1 MFYNWLNNSPKDLV
15 WVLEN
20 KGIEKDRFSGPKCS
34 TGRGYSQLAQ
44 LVEEPI
50 DRLPSSGQGPVE
62 GCQKLY
68 LSPSGLLFQVEVI
81 LFPARSGR
89 GLVEVR
95 SRTGRGSV
103 EDRSRFGRGNGNLS
117 CIKCSKAS
125 EPVDP

>member
-1 MFYNWLNNSPKDLV
+1 M
-15 WVLEN
+15 LEN

-95 SRTGRGSV
+95 SRTGRGPIEVMVTCHALNAPRLVNRSTPSST
-103 EDRSRFGRGNGNLS
+103 DRGYFLLFLTPELRNL
-117 CIKCSKAS
+117 
-125 EPVDP
+125 